1 MSDVYL
7 GAIAVVS
14 VLALASVV
22 VAAGRGGQPQRLRR
36 RRGPSAS
43 RAVAVGTVRAVADS
57 DEPLVVVE
65 VESVNGQRFTG
76 RLCHRE
82 GDPAVAAL
90 RPGLIL
96 LVSFD
101 PQARDRLSL
110 ADDVVAVR
118 AAAGQTL
125 VRQGVLTGEQLDLIR
140 HGARTSGVVTGMRV
154 GRWAG
159 DDLREVE
166 LDVMV
171 SRRGGGQFPAHQS
184 TVVPASALVG
194 LTPGSIVDAYY
205 RPGDESTIAVGVP
218 SA

>member
-14 VLALASVV
+14 VLAFASIV
-22 VAAGRGGQPQRLRR
+22 VAAGLGGPRSHRR
-36 RRGPSAS
+36 CRRAPSAS
-43 RAVAVGTVRAVADS
+43 RSVAVGTVRAVADS
-57 DEPLVVVE
+57 DDPLVVVE

-76 RLCHRE
+76 RLCHRQ
-82 GDPAVAAL
+82 GDPEVSAL

-118 AAAGQTL
+118 AAVGQTL
-125 VRQGVLTGEQLDLIR
+125 VRQGVLTGAELDLIR
-140 HGARTSGVVTGMRV
+140 HGTRSSAVVTGMR
-154 GRWAG
+154 AG
-159 DDLREVE
+159 GEASADLREVE

-171 SRRGGGQFPAHQS
+171 TRRGGGQFPAHHA
-184 TVVPASALVG
+184 TVVPASAMPKLA
-194 LTPGSIVDAYY
+194 PGSVVDAYY
-205 RPGDESTIAVGVP
+205 RPDDESTIAVYVP
-218 SA
+218 PA

>member
-14 VLALASVV
+14 VLALAAIL
-22 VAAGRGGQPQRLRR
+22 VAAGLDGQPPHRRR
-36 RRGPSAS
+36 RRGPAAS
-43 RAVAVGTVRAVADS
+43 RSVAVGTVQAVADS
-57 DEPLVVVE
+57 ENPLVVVE

-76 RLCHRE
+76 RLCHRQ

-101 PQARDRLSL
+101 PRDRDRLSL

-118 AAAGQTL
+118 AAVGQTL
-125 VRQGVLTGEQLDLIR
+125 VRQGVLTDAELDLIR
-140 HGARTSGVVTGMRV
+140 HGTRSSGVITGMR
-154 GRWAG
+154 AG
-159 DDLREVE
+159 GYAGADLREVE

-171 SRRGGGQFPAHQS
+171 SRRGGGQFPAHQT
-184 TVVPASALVG
+184 TVVPAAELPR
-194 LTPGSIVDAYY
+194 LAPGSIIDAYY
-205 RPGDESTIAVGVP
+205 RPDDESTIAVCVP
-218 SA
+218 PA